1 MQDIEIPKLFSSC
14 IERAILGQFGSSYCM
29 KIKKTHN
36 FSDYNLNDLGM
47 TLKVIGKMSNNYFS
61 EVYFLR
67 STNPCSNIN

>member
-1 MQDIEIPKLFSSC
+1 MQDIEIPELYSSC

-29 KIKKTHN
+29 KIKK
-36 FSDYNLNDLGM
+36 SDYNLNDLGM